1 MTEENE
7 TRRNSEQSELPD
19 RWSYDTAL
27 EQAEKCKSLEDL
39 QRVADGCAW
48 MTSQQNMLLKTAI
61 MAFYNGGAIPAPSRG
76 NIPSA
81 EKALEEQRR
90 EQDARAIAGDAAR
103 TMDDVL
109 ADELR
114 QALRMNQV
122 QLHSQLGLGRQV
134 SDMREELTALLI
146 DRIKNLPKFA
156 PPLPA
161 ED

>member
-1 MTEENE
+1 MTEEKAP
-7 TRRNSEQSELPD
+7 RRNAEESETPEG
-19 RWSYDTAL
+19 WSYDAAL

-39 QRVADGCAW
+39 QGVADSCAW

-61 MAFYNGGAIPAPSRG
+61 LAFYNGGAIPVPSREK
-76 NIPSA
+76 IPSA
-81 EKALEEQRR
+81 EKALEEQRG
-90 EQDARAIAGDAAR
+90 EQEARAIAGDATR

-122 QLHSQLGLGRQV
+122 QLHSQLGLSQQV
-134 SDMREELTALLI
+134 SDMREEITALLI

-156 PPLPA
+156 PPPSA
-161 ED
+161 AG